1 MNAIQYLLDE
11 HVDPRL
17 KNALKKNSPEII
29 VWSVG
34 DPEAPALSTA
44 DPDILLWCEENDF
57 FLVTNNRASMPVHL
71 QNHLAVKRHIP
82 GIFILNPKM
91 TFSETADE
99 LSLIW
104 GASEAEEYENLIW
117 YLPLSQ

>member
-1 MNAIQYLLDE
+1 MSATQYLLDE

-17 KNALKKNSPEII
+17 KKALKRNSPEII
-29 VWSVG
+29 VWRVG
-34 DPEAPALSTA
+34 EPGAPKLSTP
-44 DPDILLWCEENDF
+44 DPDILIWCEMKGF
-57 FLVTNNRASMPVHL
+57 SLVTNNRASMSVHL
-71 QNHLAVKRHIP
+71 QNHLAAKRHIP

-91 TFSETADE
+91 AVSETADE

-104 GASEAEEYENLIW
+104 GASEAEEYYDLIW